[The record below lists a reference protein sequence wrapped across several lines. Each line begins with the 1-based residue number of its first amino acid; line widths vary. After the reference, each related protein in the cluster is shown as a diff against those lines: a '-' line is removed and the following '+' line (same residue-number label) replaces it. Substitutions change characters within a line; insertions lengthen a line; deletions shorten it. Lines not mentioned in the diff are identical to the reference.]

1 MTQTQHSTFIGVL
14 LPRALAAQLK
24 ATAAADGK
32 TQSDILRVALARD
45 LLARDLATM
54 TNPKTKPARPA

>member
-1 MTQTQHSTFIGVL
+1 MTQTQHSAFIGVL
-14 LPRALAAQLK
+14 LPKPLAAQLK
-24 ATAAADGK
+24 AAAAADGK

-54 TNPKTKPARPA
+54 TNPKRPAQPAQ